1 MHYVSDTT
9 RYANIVF
16 IGFQLVLA
24 YIERL
29 MSTVNV
35 KYQCQCKLIPFSHF
49 GVEVGEIGSVN
60 YATYFWQVQK
70 LKQYLLLRAF
80 SVVVYESSIPTK

>member
-9 RYANIVF
+9 RYGNIVF

-35 KYQCQCKLIPFSHF
+35 KYQCQCKLILFSRF
-49 GVEVGEIGSVN
+49 GVEVNWRNWVC
-60 YATYFWQVQK
+60 K
-70 LKQYLLLRAF
+70 LRNILLTGA
-80 SVVVYESSIPTK
+80 ETEAISIIEGF